1 MDVCFNLLVLFVLF
15 FFPFV
20 FFFFSA
26 RRFRVKGEM
35 LSGFLNFLRFPLS
48 SAARCFELIKKLF
61 IYKFLYA
68 DTGKYVHTHTH
79 THTHANFILFS
90 HIQNCLFFCTSVH
103 VSFARTKTTCHN
115 CLCLFTLHTNEI
127 FNGPMTDCYRWWINE
142 DRGGYSQHK

>member
-1 MDVCFNLLVLFVLF
+1 MFALIYLFYLFYF

-20 FFFFSA
+20 FFFSA

-79 THTHANFILFS
+79 THTHANFNSFHIYKIVCFS
-90 HIQNCLFFCTSVH
+90 
-103 VSFARTKTTCHN
+103 ARPCMSLLHARKLLVITVCVYS
-115 CLCLFTLHTNEI
+115 LCIRTRFL
-127 FNGPMTDCYRWWINE
+127 TDR
-142 DRGGYSQHK
+142 